1 MKVEEIKWKLN
12 KVRKKLKIVKQYV
25 VLVDKVVKLR
35 KKVGSGSKNVKDV
48 ICKVEVVLVYVG
60 EYMGFDYVYFKK

>member
-35 KKVGSGSKNVKDV
+35 KKVSGSKNVKDV

>member
-35 KKVGSGSKNVKDV
+35 KKVSGSKNVKDV

-60 EYMGFDYVYFKK
+60 EYMGFDFVYFKK